1 MEYFDFGGGAW
12 ERMLSLLGEGPISL
26 VSGLFLMLFVLF
38 GAGYLILRSNQ
49 RLRTLYV
56 VLFSLYFYFKLS
68 GIYLLLLLFTALSDY
83 IIGKRIYR
91 RREQG
96 QRCRGW
102 LALSVVINVGILAY
116 FTATNFFVDSINAI
130 YGDGTLDWEAVVKP
144 AGVSFFVFQSL
155 AYVIDISRGT
165 IKPLKHLS
173 DYIFLLSFFPKVM
186 CGPLVRAKDFIP
198 QIEAERLVI
207 ERKDL
212 GRAVKLLV
220 TGLIKYAVI
229 AKIVGSQ
236 FVQPAFDGS
245 LGDSGVVALMAV
257 YGFTLQIYCDFSGI
271 SDIAVGIALLMGFRL
286 PDNFDAPYKS
296 ATITEFWRRWHI
308 SLSSWLRDYLYI
320 SLGGNRKG
328 SFRTYLNLFMTMF
341 IGGLWHGVGLCY
353 IIWGALHGLA
363 LALHKVW
370 LKLIPNAK
378 RFGEEMHSVWRLP
391 ATLLTFHIVAF
402 GWLFFGSALMFPQ
415 SDMQVAG
422 DILHRIA
429 HNFSLADVVPMVQS
443 SGFAIATICLGYV
456 LHFLPKRYDRAMC
469 NFTTRSGWLG
479 GALILIVA
487 IWLVMQCDAIMLAQS
502 SDGAATMSALPMYA
516 NY

>member
-12 ERMLSLLGEGPISL
+12 ERLLSLLGEGPISL
-26 VSGLFLMLFVLF
+26 VSGLFLLLFVVF
-38 GAGYLILRSNQ
+38 GAGYIVLRSRQ

-68 GIYLLLLLFTALSDY
+68 GIYLLLLLFVALSDY
-83 IIGKRIYR
+83 LIGKRIYR
-91 RREQG
+91 SKEQG
-96 QRCRGW
+96 HRGGGW
-102 LALSVVINVGILAY
+102 LALSAVINVGILAY

-130 YGDGTLDWEAVVKP
+130 YGDGTLDFGAVIKP

-165 IKPLKHLS
+165 IKPLRHLS

-186 CGPLVRAKDFIP
+186 CGPLVRAKEFIP
-198 QIEAERLVI
+198 QIEAERLPI
-207 ERKDL
+207 SREDL
-212 GRAVKLLV
+212 GRAAKLLAA
-220 TGLIKYAVI
+220 GLVKYAVI
-229 AKIVGSQ
+229 AKIVGSL
-236 FVQPAFDGS
+236 FVQPAFEGS

-286 PDNFDAPYKS
+286 PDNFDAPYKA

-328 SFRTYLNLFMTMF
+328 SLRTYLNLFLTMF

-353 IIWGALHGLA
+353 IVWGALHGMT

-378 RFGEEMHSVWRLP
+378 RFGEEMHTAWRLP
-391 ATLLTFHIVAF
+391 ATILTFHIVAF
-402 GWLFFGSALMFPQ
+402 GWLFFGSALMFPD

-422 DILHRIA
+422 DMLHRIA

-443 SGFAIATICLGYV
+443 SGFAIAIICLGYA

-479 GALILIVA
+479 CALIIIVA

-502 SDGAATMSALPMYA
+502 SDGTTAMSALPMYA